1 MRNILFICS
10 KNQWRSPT
18 GEKIFKNHAEL
29 NVRSAGT
36 SASAR
41 KTVNAKDILWADII
55 FVMEEKHKSRLKAEF
70 IKLVKYKD
78 IQVLDIPD
86 EYQYMDEELV
96 DILEQFVSAYLG
108 FSNINLI

>member
-1 MRNILFICS
+1 MKNILFICS

-18 GEKIFKNHAEL
+18 AEQIFKQDPAL

-41 KTVNAKDILWADII
+41 KKVKVKDIEWADII

-70 IKLVKYKD
+70 TRVLNHKN

-86 EYQYMDEELV
+86 EYQYMDAELIE
-96 DILEQFVSAYLG
+96 ILKQSV
-108 FSNINLI
+108 NVR